1 MFSDSSLIVRHNL
14 QDFGLIVL
22 LLAKAAG
29 RSADLRFDEEEL
41 DEKSGVLLTQRAL
54 AEITEMIRASHLV
67 HQGMVNL
74 QPMSD
79 VGQNFSIH
87 HEIASS
93 NKIVLLSGDYLLGC
107 SCNAL
112 AGLRYCQF
120 TIFSGCDTC
129 VG

>member
-1 MFSDSSLIVRHNL
+1 M

-29 RSADLRFDEEEL
+29 RNADLRFDQEEL
-41 DEKSGVLLTQRAL
+41 DEKSGVLFTQRAL

-74 QPMSD
+74 QPMSE
-79 VGQNFSIH
+79 VGQNFAIH

-93 NKIVLLSGDYLLGC
+93 NKIVLLSGDYLLGS
-107 SCNAL
+107 SCHAL
-112 AGLRYCQF
+112 AGLRYPWTCY
-120 TIFSGCDTC
+120 TIWTSRILYHIPFI
-129 VG
+129 